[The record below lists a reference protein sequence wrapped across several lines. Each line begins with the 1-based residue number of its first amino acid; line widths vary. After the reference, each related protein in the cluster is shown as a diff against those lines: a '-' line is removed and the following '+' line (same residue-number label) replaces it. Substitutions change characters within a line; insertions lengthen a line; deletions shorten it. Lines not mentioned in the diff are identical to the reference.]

1 MKQKLFSLCLLLLV
15 AFGGKAQSVQD
26 YIDSHTEIAQ
36 ALMHESNIPAS
47 IILGVAIHESAAG
60 KSKIARYL
68 NNHFGVK
75 GPNDNTMINSS
86 YRDYDDDAAS
96 YSHFVEIMLNR
107 PAFSRLAD
115 KYSKYDYR
123 AWARGIQRGG
133 YAASRTW
140 ASQVI
145 NIINRYEL
153 FKYDE
158 RPEGYKE
165 PVYKKAYH
173 SKKKKSFSSKKKTVK
188 SGWYTV
194 KRGDNLNALAEKRGT
209 TARALMQKNGLKKS
223 TLQPGQKLRL

>member
-1 MKQKLFSLCLLLLV
+1 MKKKLFSLCLSLII
-15 AFGGKAQSVQD
+15 AFGVKAQSVQD
-26 YIDSHTEIAQ
+26 YIDTHTEIAQ
-36 ALMHESNIPAS
+36 ALAHESNIPAS

-96 YSHFVEIMLNR
+96 YAHFVEIMLTR
-107 PAFSRLAD
+107 SAFSRLVD
-115 KYSKYDYR
+115 RYGKYDYR
-123 AWARGIQRGG
+123 SWAYGIQRGG

-145 NIINRYEL
+145 NIIKKYEL
-153 FKYDE
+153 FRYDD
-158 RPEGYKE
+158 RPADYKE
-165 PVYKKAYH
+165 PVYKKKYRT
-173 SKKKKSFSSKKKTVK
+173 KKRSYASGKAVK
-188 SGWYTV
+188 SAGWYTV
-194 KRGDNLNALAEKRGT
+194 KRGDNLNALAKKRGT

-223 TLQPGQKLRL
+223 VLQPGQKIRL